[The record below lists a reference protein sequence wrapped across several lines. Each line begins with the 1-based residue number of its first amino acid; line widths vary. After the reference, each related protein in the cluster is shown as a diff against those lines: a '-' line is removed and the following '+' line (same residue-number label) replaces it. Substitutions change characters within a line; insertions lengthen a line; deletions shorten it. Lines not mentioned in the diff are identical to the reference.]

1 MNKEQVYDEKIAPLM
16 AQIIGICHE
25 HNIGMVADF
34 EIPNDED
41 QDLCC
46 TSGTPGDGGQISRR
60 HSLARSML
68 MGEARAFAFTISG
81 KDA

>member
-1 MNKEQVYDEKIAPLM
+1 MNKEQIYDEKIAPLM
-16 AQIIGICHE
+16 RQIIEICQE
-25 HNIGMVADF
+25 HNIGMLADF

-46 TSGTPGDGGQISRR
+46 TSGTPGDGDQISRR
-60 HSLARSML
+60 HSLARSKL

-81 KDA
+81 EGV

>member
-1 MNKEQVYDEKIAPLM
+1 MNKEQVYDEKISPLM
-16 AQIIGICHE
+16 AQIIGICHK
-25 HNIGMVADF
+25 HNIGMIADF

-46 TSGTPGDGGQISRR
+46 TSATPGDGDQISRR
-60 HSLARSML
+60 HSRARSML
-68 MGEARAFAFTISG
+68 MGGGRTFAFAISG

>member
-1 MNKEQVYDEKIAPLM
+1 MNKEQVYDEKIVPLM
-16 AQIIGICHE
+16 AQIIDICHE

-41 QDLCC
+41 QDLWCC

-68 MGEARAFAFTISG
+68 MGE
-81 KDA
+81 DA